1 MYAQNDE
8 NYALAIYE
16 GLDKKGNV
24 KRAFESI
31 NNIDAGNY
39 YKLSFNKN
47 DNYLVPD
54 KYFGTELPLKYLL
67 KKGDMVLFYK
77 KNVEEVFEL
86 SQVDLNKRL
95 YKLAKFDAQ
104 GRLTFRY
111 HKEARQASD
120 LKEIYNVDFEK
131 PFEQIRLQV
140 SKLDILLENKD
151 FKLSSSG
158 KIIFK

>member
-1 MYAQNDE
+1 
-8 NYALAIYE
+8 
-16 GLDKKGNV
+16 
-24 KRAFESI
+24 
-31 NNIDAGNY
+31 
-39 YKLSFNKN
+39 
-47 DNYLVPD
+47 
-54 KYFGTELPLKYLL
+54 
-67 KKGDMVLFYK
+67 MVLFYK
-77 KNVEEVFEL
+77 KNVEEVFDL

-111 HKEARQASD
+111 HKESRQASD
-120 LKEIYNVDFEK
+120 LKEIYNVDFEN

-151 FKLSSSG
+151 FKLSYSG